1 MTWSLAAFV
10 LHSDSPGV
18 SAQGQTMAVAEM
30 EGQGHTEM
38 MLPCSLKP
46 EEGLDVWKLWAQR
59 KNAELDKDEI
69 NKLAPIGRKYTH
81 THLFLSD
88 SMSTPSLASS
98 PLTVYTC
105 VCV

>member
-1 MTWSLAAFV
+1 MAWSLAAFV
-10 LHSDSPGV
+10 LHIDSPGV

-81 THLFLSD
+81 LFLSD
-88 SMSTPSLASS
+88 TVYPLASQL
-98 PLTVYTC
+98 PIDCLYLC
-105 VCV
+105 V